1 MSSLIL
7 IADDAAEGVE
17 ILDAALRR
25 DGFRTVVAADG
36 QQAADLHAS
45 LKPDLALLSVRLPVR
60 DGWDVLGELRRRGET
75 PVIMVGDRD
84 EATDKLQALR
94 IGADDYIG
102 KPFKPAEV
110 TASIQTILRRSG
122 GGRAAK
128 TLRVG
133 PLEVQLENYLAAI
146 LTPSGK
152 RRLDLTLTEFRI
164 LAHMARTPLRVFS
177 RSEIMLRIV
186 LPSALPA
193 IIVGLRIGLGYSW
206 RALVGAGEERGGVH
220 RAADDPLDVGAP
232 RRIVELPGR
241 GAGARGGRTGR
252 LGGALRP
259 SPRDSLRTSRS
270 RGGRLSRRSSLPSA
284 TTVHDSN
291 TPSVSCLCQ
300 APICCSGT

>member
-17 ILDAALRR
+17 IMDAALRR

-75 PVIMVGDRD
+75 PVIMIGDRD

-94 IGADDYIG
+94 IGADDYIA

-110 TASIQTILRRSG
+110 TASIQTILRRSSG
-122 GGRAAK
+122 GGRTAK
-128 TLRVG
+128 TLHVG

-152 RRLDLTLTEFRI
+152 CRLDLTLTEFRI

-177 RSEIMLRIV
+177 RSEIMQACFPNQAVLERTIDSHVSHLRRK
-186 LPSALPA
+186 LD
-193 IIVGLRIGLGYSW
+193 
-206 RALVGAGEERGGVH
+206 
-220 RAADDPLDVGAP
+220 AADAAGLLTNVRGVGY
-232 RRIVELPGR
+232 
-241 GAGARGGRTGR
+241 R
-252 LGGALRP
+252 LEAE
-259 SPRDSLRTSRS
+259 
-270 RGGRLSRRSSLPSA
+270 
-284 TTVHDSN
+284 V
-291 TPSVSCLCQ
+291 
-300 APICCSGT
+300 